1 MFFMEYRKIIS
12 FGKSSFVVSI
22 PKTWMKNNKLKKGSS
37 VKIVEDNE
45 SLIISPLKD
54 EKSIKNN
61 LSKNLVFENEKQ
73 LQRELISAYIEG
85 YDTINIKVKD
95 LEKKMSLIHKIF
107 ENLIA
112 LEIVSNENNVVVAK
126 DYLNIN
132 EVNLKN
138 IIIKIDNNIKSMFLD
153 LLEYSENSIDKNNK
167 SNKKDNIKYDKNNK
181 KPDYILI
188 SIERDK
194 SINKLS
200 FLGFRVIRKLLD
212 SQLKG
217 NFSILTLF
225 KSWSIIVQ
233 LEKVGDEL
241 KRIFRLYEGQKIYD
255 NVKELYS
262 LYNDVLKIYYNDK
275 KSSYRRK
282 NLEVNENIRKFR
294 KKIKDRLLKEDDVV
308 LTQIYEKMINISSY
322 LEEIL
327 RLNFDFSE

>member
-22 PKTWMKNNKLKKGSS
+22 PKSWMKNNKLKKGSS
-37 VKIVEDNE
+37 VKIFEDNE
-45 SLIISPLKD
+45 NLIISPLKD
-54 EKSIKNN
+54 EKSVKNN
-61 LSKNLVFENEKQ
+61 LSKTLIFENEKQ

-95 LEKKMSLIHKIF
+95 LEKKMKLIHKIF

-112 LEIVSNENNVVVAK
+112 LEIVSNENNIVVAK

-153 LLEYSENSIDKNNK
+153 LLEYTENNNYKNN
-167 SNKKDNIKYDKNNK
+167 NKDKQLN
-181 KPDYILI
+181 YSLI

-217 NFSILTLF
+217 NFSILNLF

-233 LEKVGDEL
+233 LEKIGDEL
-241 KRIFRLYEGQKIYD
+241 KRIFRLYENQKIYD
-255 NVKELYS
+255 NIKELYS

-275 KSSYRRK
+275 KPSYRKK
-282 NLEVNENIRKFR
+282 NLEVNEKIRKFR
-294 KKIKDRLLKEDDVV
+294 KKIKDILLKEEDVV